1 MVTVQRFCK
10 LLVLDS
16 ITELDWNAVV
26 VEKWGLEGARL
37 RYQWSSKQGALS

>member
-1 MVTVQRFCK
+1 MVTLQRLRK
-10 LLVLDS
+10 LLILDS

-37 RYQWSSKQGALS
+37 KCQWSSKQGALS

>member
-1 MVTVQRFCK
+1 MVTVQWLCK
-10 LLVLDS
+10 LLILES

-37 RYQWSSKQGALS
+37 